1 MATEHETMSQTIRT
15 ADASPETN
23 ANKAALPGFNLESP
37 DYLRIDG
44 LILSIAKTKKGGY
57 NFSTGVLF
65 TKTTSEIKSLAGL
78 SQGARLPENIASYVQ
93 KQCSKLA
100 ESATAELL
108 ATGFNP
114 LRQSASKVTCDF
126 KNSRVTRRV
135 TQTFEKLQN
144 FENQLKDIKWTI
156 SQAQVQRLKLEEKL
170 CESSEQQ
177 ARNDESIAKLEKKLG
192 QMSKLE
198 KIITLERDE
207 QRKASE
213 ESASE

>member
-1 MATEHETMSQTIRT
+1 MTFERETMSQTIRT
-15 ADASPETN
+15 ADASTETN
-23 ANKAALPGFNLESP
+23 ANKAALPGFNLDSP

-44 LILSIAKTKKGGY
+44 IILSIAKTKKGGY

-65 TKTTSEIKSLAGL
+65 TKTTAELKSLAGL
-78 SQGARLPENIASYVQ
+78 SQGARLPENIASHIQ
-93 KQCSKLA
+93 KQCAKLA
-100 ESATAELL
+100 ENATAELL
-108 ATGFNP
+108 QSGFNP

-156 SQAQVQRLKLEEKL
+156 SQAQVMRLKLEEKL

-177 ARNDESIAKLEKKLG
+177 ARNDESIAKLDKRLE
-192 QMSKLE
+192 QMTRLE
-198 KIITLERDE
+198 KIITIERDE
-207 QRKASE
+207 QLKASTE
-213 ESASE
+213 AQG